1 MASSKQ
7 RTTMNK
13 LNRERKLRERRA
25 DKDAKKAARMN
36 ADPDAQIQPEEQ
48 LEDGTEP
55 AAADLSDRAVET
67 SDLAVQTPSV

>member
-25 DKDAKKAARMN
+25 DKDAKKLARMN
-36 ADPDAQIQPEEQ
+36 ADPEAQAQPDEQ
-48 LEDGTEP
+48 LEEGISEP
-55 AAADLSDRAVET
+55 ASPDR
-67 SDLAVQTPSV
+67 SDLATQAPSL

>member
-36 ADPDAQIQPEEQ
+36 ADPDAQIQPDEQ
-48 LEDGTEP
+48 LEDGVSEP
-55 AAADLSDRAVET
+55 T
-67 SDLAVQTPSV
+67 STDPSEDLAVQTPSV